1 MAITR
6 GYKTSSPAT
15 MQPVA
20 ATEAPTVPDAPMPAV
35 PIVEQA
41 ATTELARPDVKPAI
55 DAGDR
60 AVVLNEPPVSVEMLR
75 AGSAC
80 MHGFRAYIETD
91 EKGRRRFCVE
101 QYDGGECDVTAS
113 GTLTVHLER
122 AHGSDARLNQALE
135 IILVP
140 TMNAAA
146 FEAAA
151 GAAEPRVATPD
162 AAAADAAT
170 SEGTA

>member
-1 MAITR
+1 MSITR
-6 GYKTSSPAT
+6 SYKTTSAVTQQPIAASEVPVNPGAT
-15 MQPVA
+15 ALDVPV
-20 ATEAPTVPDAPMPAV
+20 
-35 PIVEQA
+35 VEQA
-41 ATTELARPDVKPAI
+41 AITELERPPAAPAI

-60 AVVLNEPPVSVEMLR
+60 AVVLNEPPTVVETLR

-80 MHGFRAYIETD
+80 MHGFRAYIEVD
-91 EKGRRRFCVE
+91 DKGRRRFCVE
-101 QYDGGECDVTAS
+101 QYDGGDCDATAS

-122 AHGSDARLNQALE
+122 AHGSDQQLNQALE

-146 FEAAA
+146 FDAAA
-151 GAAEPRVATPD
+151 GAAQPRVTTPD